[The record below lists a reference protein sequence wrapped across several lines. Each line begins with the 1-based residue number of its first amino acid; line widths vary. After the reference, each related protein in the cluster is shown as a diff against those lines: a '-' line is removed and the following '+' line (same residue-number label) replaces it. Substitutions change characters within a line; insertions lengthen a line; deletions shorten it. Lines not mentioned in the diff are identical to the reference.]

1 MLQSENAENL
11 AQGTSQTLVILGERS
26 RVTFSF
32 ENKMNNN
39 CCQVKGQG
47 LCKLGV
53 M

>member
-1 MLQSENAENL
+1 M
-11 AQGTSQTLVILGERS
+11 LGERS

-32 ENKMNNN
+32 ENKMNNH

-47 LCKLGV
+47 LCKLAV